1 MNSNLLALI
10 GIFLFPFLAFAQPNQ
25 GQWVLGGSIGTS
37 GFENELND
45 ELNNQVSS
53 SFGVSITP
61 EISYL
66 LSNKL
71 ALGLGIGYS
80 YSQNKSESDQFNSK
94 NQGNGYSFSPFVQN
108 YWMLGEKF
116 GITLISRASVSFGKN
131 TFENNQEQSSEVNYW
146 DLNLNVRPGVVYFV
160 KPKFALQAT
169 SGGVGLGASRSKQV
183 SEGDTRIVRDYGLSL
198 DLDVTSLSI
207 GIKCFL

>member
-1 MNSNLLALI
+1 M
-10 GIFLFPFLAFAQPNQ
+10 
-25 GQWVLGGSIGTS
+25 
-37 GFENELND
+37 ND
-45 ELNNQVSS
+45 ELNDQVSS
-53 SFGVSITP
+53 SFGVSVTP

-80 YSQNKSESDQFNSK
+80 YSQGKSENDQFSSE
-94 NQGNGYSFSPFVQN
+94 NQSNGYSFSPFVQN

-116 GITLISRASVSFGKN
+116 GITLISSATISYSKSTNKVD
-131 TFENNQEQSSEVNYW
+131 QEQNSEFNSW
-146 DLNLNVRPGVVYFV
+146 GLDLGVRPGVVYFV

-183 SEGDTRIVRDYGLSL
+183 SGSSTRTSSGYNLRL
-198 DLDVTSLSI
+198 DLDVTTLSI